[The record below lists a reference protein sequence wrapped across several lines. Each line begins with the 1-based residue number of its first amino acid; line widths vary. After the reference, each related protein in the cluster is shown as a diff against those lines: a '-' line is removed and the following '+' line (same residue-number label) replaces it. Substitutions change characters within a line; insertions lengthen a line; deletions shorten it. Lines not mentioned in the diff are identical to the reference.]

1 MENQSTKSFWSRPE
15 GKTGMI
21 FLALLLGGGAYGA
34 SMLLPFIIT
43 LMENTITAVA
53 LLAVLAGIL
62 YVAMDH
68 RVHTLVAYF
77 YRGSMRKVTQ
87 VLIELD
93 PINILKSY
101 VEDLKAR
108 RTEMNEQVGK
118 VKGQMVK
125 SKVIIEKNE
134 AERINCLKLA
144 EQAKIK
150 GPVDAV
156 IVNTRQAGRLEK
168 ANETLNSLYV
178 KMEMLYRVLAKMYD
192 SSGFLIQDIEGE
204 VQVQIIQRD
213 AVMAGHNAMKSA
225 MKIIQGDTDKKM
237 LFDQTMDY
245 LVDDYGAKVGEMERF
260 MEVSSNFINGV
271 DLQNGVFQEDG
282 MKMLEKWEKEP
293 SLVLKDQKTIL
304 IAKAK
309 DSNEV
314 LDLAAPIS
322 VGTKKSENKYK
333 SILE

>member
-15 GKTGMI
+15 GKTGMF
-21 FLALLLGGGAYGA
+21 FLALLLGGGAYVA

-43 LMENTITAVA
+43 LMANAITAGI
-53 LLAVLAGIL
+53 LLVVLAGML
-62 YVAMDH
+62 YVAMDPK
-68 RVHTLVAYF
+68 VHKLVAYF

-144 EQAKIK
+144 EQAKTK